1 MWNTDLPFCIS
12 TVQRV
17 ILRSAFYPVKMK
29 LHADRAM
36 GSPEWLSRDGS
47 EISTGRV
54 LQRGVLQSGMQR
66 LDLGGVRQWPSHLA
80 AIAVLLAF
88 SVLQCR
94 SLLGA
99 LSSSVPANRFSGD
112 TGQGVWYMAWLPFAL
127 GHGLDPFISH
137 LQFAPAGFN
146 LLSNTGMLFPALL
159 LSPVT
164 VTAGPV
170 AAFNVGLLAAPVVSG
185 GCLYFVCRR
194 LGMSWAGGLVAGT
207 LFGFSPYLMHE
218 APFGHFNLTWLF
230 FPPLAYYLLRRIL
243 LDEGSAS
250 RQGLALGAL
259 VVVQYFTSTE
269 ILLDCVILAV
279 PMTLIFLAR
288 HVRDGPRAP
297 KRLLIALSCACL
309 VAVPLLAYPLWV
321 TLAGPYHVLLNPAK
335 VSGIPLPDPAWP
347 SAHSRSAA
355 GFFTRAGSGFVG
367 PGAIVIAAAAL
378 FWWRQVREVA
388 HFAAGAVI
396 AFVLALG
403 PNIRTARSVLL
414 RTSPIAW
421 FAHVPLLRAI
431 VPYRF
436 SGLMVMFIALLCAT
450 TITQVS
456 RSLAELGPSR
466 RVAVARWSTSA
477 LLAAAVLVLPLLADR
492 FPSGVEHIETPTAVS
507 AAVTPGGRNA
517 TVAVYPAVG
526 VFNGDPLV
534 WQALCGMSFRLTDGY
549 AFIRERNGTIG
560 FIPPP
565 TITNILFAAAQ
576 LGTLRPGLTRAAR
589 AAVADDLRRSQVSG
603 LVLLV
608 NGKYARRL
616 DQDMR
621 QVLGPPTFQSAS
633 FDSWDNVALK
643 VAARGFPGS

>member
-1 MWNTDLPFCIS
+1 M
-12 TVQRV
+12 
-17 ILRSAFYPVKMK
+17 
-29 LHADRAM
+29 
-36 GSPEWLSRDGS
+36 
-47 EISTGRV
+47 
-54 LQRGVLQSGMQR
+54 
-66 LDLGGVRQWPSHLA
+66 HLA
-80 AIAVLLAF
+80 AIAVLLAL
-88 SVLQCR
+88 SVLECR
-94 SLLGA
+94 SLLGV
-99 LSSSVPANRFSGD
+99 LSSGVPANHFSGD
-112 TGQGVWYMAWLPFAL
+112 AGQGVWNMAWLPFAL

-146 LLSNTGMLFPALL
+146 LLSNTGMLYPALL
-159 LSPVT
+159 LSPIT

-170 AAFNVGLLAAPVVSG
+170 VAFDVGLLAAPVVSG

-194 LGMSWAGGLVAGT
+194 LGMGWAGGLVAGI

-288 HVRDGPRAP
+288 HFRDGPRVP

-335 VSGIPLPDPAWP
+335 VSGITLPDPVWP
-347 SAHSRSAA
+347 SAHARSAA
-355 GFFTRAGSGFVG
+355 GFFARADSGFMG
-367 PGAIVIAAAAL
+367 PGAIVVAAAAL

-388 HFAAGAVI
+388 HFATGALI

-403 PNIRTARSVLL
+403 PTIRTARSVLL
-414 RTSPIAW
+414 GTSPIGW

-456 RSLAELGPSR
+456 RRLAEPGPSW
-466 RVAVARWSTSA
+466 RVAVARWSASA
-477 LLAAAVLVLPLLADR
+477 LLAVAVLV
-492 FPSGVEHIETPTAVS
+492 
-507 AAVTPGGRNA
+507 
-517 TVAVYPAVG
+517 
-526 VFNGDPLV
+526 
-534 WQALCGMSFRLTDGY
+534 
-549 AFIRERNGTIG
+549 
-560 FIPPP
+560 
-565 TITNILFAAAQ
+565 
-576 LGTLRPGLTRAAR
+576 
-589 AAVADDLRRSQVSG
+589 RRSWLTGFRPVSS
-603 LVLLV
+603 
-608 NGKYARRL
+608 
-616 DQDMR
+616 
-621 QVLGPPTFQSAS
+621 T
-633 FDSWDNVALK
+633 
-643 VAARGFPGS
+643 

>member
-1 MWNTDLPFCIS
+1 MAGLTPGDI
-12 TVQRV
+12 RR
-17 ILRSAFYPVKMK
+17 RS
-29 LHADRAM
+29 
-36 GSPEWLSRDGS
+36 
-47 EISTGRV
+47 I
-54 LQRGVLQSGMQR
+54 
-66 LDLGGVRQWPSHLA
+66 HLA
-80 AIAVLLAF
+80 AIAVLLAL

-99 LSSSVPANRFSGD
+99 LSSGVPANRFSGD
-112 TGQGVWYMAWLPFAL
+112 AGQGVWYMAWLPYAL

-170 AAFNVGLLAAPVVSG
+170 AAFDVGLLVAPVVSG

-194 LGMSWAGGLVAGT
+194 LGMGWAGGLVAGT
-207 LFGFSPYLMHE
+207 LFGFSPYLLHE

-269 ILLDCVILAV
+269 ILLDCVIVAV

-288 HVRDGPRAP
+288 HVRDGPGVP

-321 TLAGPYHVLLNPAK
+321 TLAGPYHVLLNPTRA
-335 VSGIPLPDPAWP
+335 SGINLPDPAWP
-347 SAHSRSAA
+347 SAKPRSAA
-355 GFFTRAGSGFVG
+355 GFFAQAGSGFVG
-367 PGAIVIAAAAL
+367 PGALMIAAAAL

-388 HFAAGAVI
+388 HFATGALLT
-396 AFVLALG
+396 FFLALG
-403 PNIRTARSVLL
+403 WNIRTARSVLL

-421 FAHVPLLRAI
+421 FAHVPLVRVIA
-431 VPYRF
+431 PYRF
-436 SGLMVMFIALLCAT
+436 SGLMVMFIALLCGT

-456 RSLAELGPSR
+456 RRLAESGPSR
-466 RVAVARWSTSA
+466 RVAVARRSAPA

-492 FPSGVEHIETPTAVS
+492 FPSRVEHVVLPAAVS
-507 AAVTPGGRNA
+507 AAVAPGDHSA
-517 TVAVYPAVG
+517 TLDVYPAVS
-526 VFNGDPLV
+526 VFNGDPLI
-534 WQALCGMSFRLTDGY
+534 WQALSGMSFRLTDGY
-549 AFIRERNGTIG
+549 AFIREPDGMIG
-560 FIPPP
+560 FSPPP

-576 LGTLRPGLTRAAR
+576 LGTLRPGLIGAAR
-589 AAVADDLRRSQVSG
+589 AVVADDLRRSRVSG
-603 LVLLV
+603 LVLVV
-608 NGKYARRL
+608 NGIYARRL

-633 FDSWDNVALK
+633 LDSWDDVALK
-643 VAARGFPGS
+643 VAARSFPG

>member
-1 MWNTDLPFCIS
+1 M
-12 TVQRV
+12 
-17 ILRSAFYPVKMK
+17 AFLEAGPK
-29 LHADRAM
+29 
-36 GSPEWLSRDGS
+36 S
-47 EISTGRV
+47 GRIV
-54 LQRGVLQSGMQR
+54 YDKGGVLQSGMQR
-66 LDLGGVRQWPSHLA
+66 LDLGVVRRWSIHLA
-80 AIAVLLAF
+80 AIAVLAAF

-99 LSSSVPANRFSGD
+99 LSSSVPATRFSGD
-112 TGQGVWYMAWLPFAL
+112 AGQGVWYMAWLPFAL

-137 LQFAPAGFN
+137 FQFAPAGFN

-170 AAFNVGLLAAPVVSG
+170 VAFDAGLVAAPVVSG

-207 LFGFSPYLMHE
+207 LFGFSPYLMYE

-230 FPPLAYYLLRRIL
+230 FPPLAYYLMRRIL

-288 HVRDGPRAP
+288 HFRDGPRAP

-335 VSGIPLPDPAWP
+335 ASGITLSNPAWP
-347 SAHSRSAA
+347 SANSPSAGRTA
-355 GFFTRAGSGFVG
+355 RIGSGFAG
-367 PGAIVIAAAAL
+367 PGAIVVAAAAL
-378 FWWRQVREVA
+378 FWWRQVREVVHCA
-388 HFAAGAVI
+388 VGALI

-403 PNIRTARSVLL
+403 LNIRTAGSVLL
-414 RTSPIAW
+414 PTSPIAW

-431 VPYRF
+431 TPYRF
-436 SGLMVMFIALLCAT
+436 SGPMVMFIAFLCAT
-450 TITQVS
+450 TITQVL
-456 RSLAELGPSR
+456 RRLAQMGPSR
-466 RVAVARWSTSA
+466 RVAVARWSASA

-492 FPSGVEHIETPTAVS
+492 FPSGVEHVEFPAAVS
-507 AAVTPGGRNA
+507 AAVTPGDRNA
-517 TVAVYPAVG
+517 TLDVYPGAG
-526 VFNGDPLV
+526 VLNGDPLI
-534 WQALCGMSFRLTDGY
+534 WQALGNMSFRLTDGY
-549 AFIRERNGTIG
+549 AFIQEPKGAIG
-560 FIPPP
+560 FSPPSA
-565 TITNILFAAAQ
+565 ITNILLAAAQ

-589 AAVADDLRRSQVSG
+589 AAVAGDLRRSRVSG

-608 NGKYARRL
+608 NSVYARRL

-643 VAARGFPGS
+643 VAARVSPGS

>member
-1 MWNTDLPFCIS
+1 M
-12 TVQRV
+12 
-17 ILRSAFYPVKMK
+17 AF
-29 LHADRAM
+29 LEADPKS
-36 GSPEWLSRDGS
+36 GQIVYDKG
-47 EISTGRV
+47 
-54 LQRGVLQSGMQR
+54 GVLQSGMQR
-66 LDLGGVRQWPSHLA
+66 LDLGGVRRWSIHLA

-88 SVLQCR
+88 SLLQCR

-99 LSSSVPANRFSGD
+99 LSSSFPANRFSGD
-112 TGQGVWYMAWLPFAL
+112 AGQGVWYMAWLPFAL

-170 AAFNVGLLAAPVVSG
+170 AAFDVGLLAAPVVTG

-194 LGMSWAGGLVAGT
+194 LGMSWAGALVAAT
-207 LFGFSPYLMHE
+207 LLGFSPYLMHE
-218 APFGHFNLTWLF
+218 DPFGHFNLTWLF

-279 PMTLIFLAR
+279 PMMLIFLAR
-288 HVRDGPRAP
+288 HFPDGSGVP

-321 TLAGPYHVLLNPAK
+321 TLAGPYHVLLTPAK
-335 VSGIPLPDPAWP
+335 ATGITLSNPVWP
-347 SAHSRSAA
+347 SANSPSA
-355 GFFTRAGSGFVG
+355 GRTGSIGSGFVG
-367 PGAIVIAAAAL
+367 AGAIVVAAAAL
-378 FWWRQVREVA
+378 FWWRQAREVA
-388 HFAAGAVI
+388 HFAVGALI

-414 RTSPIAW
+414 RTSPVAW
-421 FAHVPLLRAI
+421 FAHVPLVRAI

-436 SGLMVMFIALLCAT
+436 SGLMVMFLALLCAT

-456 RSLAELGPSR
+456 RRLAESGPSR
-466 RVAVARWSTSA
+466 RVAVARWSAPA
-477 LLAAAVLVLPLLADR
+477 LLAAAVLVLPVRADR
-492 FPSGVEHIETPTAVS
+492 FPSGVEYVELPAAVS
-507 AAVTPGGRNA
+507 AAATPGDRNA
-517 TVAVYPAVG
+517 TVDVYPAVG
-526 VFNGDPLV
+526 VFNGDPLI
-534 WQALCGMSFRLTDGY
+534 WQALSSMSFRLTDGY
-549 AFIRERNGTIG
+549 AFIREPNGTIG
-560 FIPPP
+560 FTPPP

-576 LGTLRPGLTRAAR
+576 LGTLRSGLTRAAR
-589 AAVADDLRRSQVSG
+589 AAVADDLRRSQVTG
-603 LVLLV
+603 LVLI
-608 NGKYARRL
+608 NGVYAHRL

-643 VAARGFPGS
+643 VAARGSAGS

>member
-1 MWNTDLPFCIS
+1 MAETLDTTGVPPS
-12 TVQRV
+12 GTQR
-17 ILRSAFYPVKMK
+17 P
-29 LHADRAM
+29 D
-36 GSPEWLSRDGS
+36 P
-47 EISTGRV
+47 
-54 LQRGVLQSGMQR
+54 
-66 LDLGGVRQWPSHLA
+66 GGVRLLSTYLA

-99 LSSSVPANRFSGD
+99 LSSSVPASGFSGD
-112 TGQGVWYMAWLPFAL
+112 AGQGVWDMAWLPFAL

-137 LQFAPAGFN
+137 LQFAPAGVN

-170 AAFNVGLLAAPVVSG
+170 AAFDVGLLAAPVVSG

-194 LGMSWAGGLVAGT
+194 LGTSWAGGLVAGT
-207 LFGFSPYLMHE
+207 LFGFSPYLMYE

-243 LDEGSAS
+243 LDEGPAS
-250 RQGLALGAL
+250 RPGLVLGAL

-288 HVRDGPRAP
+288 HFRDGPRVP

-309 VAVPLLAYPLWV
+309 VALPLLAYPLWV
-321 TLAGPYHVLLNPAK
+321 TVAGPYHVLLNPAK
-335 VSGIPLPDPAWP
+335 ASGITLPNPAWLSASAP
-347 SAHSRSAA
+347 SPA
-355 GFFTRAGSGFVG
+355 GFFAQAGSGFAG
-367 PGAIVIAAAAL
+367 PGAIVAAAAAL
-378 FWWRQVREVA
+378 SWSRQVREVA
-388 HFAAGAVI
+388 HFAAGALI

-403 PNIRTARSVLL
+403 PSIRTARSVLL
-414 RTSPIAW
+414 GTSPIAW
-421 FAHVPLLRAI
+421 FAHVPLFRAI
-431 VPYRF
+431 APYRF
-436 SGLMVMFIALLCAT
+436 SSLMVMFIALLCAT

-456 RSLAELGPSR
+456 RRLAELGPSR
-466 RVAVARWSTSA
+466 RVAVARCTAPA

-492 FPSGVEHIETPTAVS
+492 FPSGVEHVELPAAVS
-507 AAVTPGGRNA
+507 AAVTPGDRNA
-517 TVAVYPAVG
+517 TLDVYPAAG
-526 VFNGDPLV
+526 VSNGDPLI
-534 WQALCGMSFRLTDGY
+534 WQALSSMSFRLTDGY
-549 AFIRERNGTIG
+549 AFIREPDGTIG
-560 FIPPP
+560 FSPPP

-576 LGTLRPGLTRAAR
+576 LGTLRPGLTQAAQ
-589 AAVADDLRRSQVSG
+589 AAVAGDLRRSQVSG

-608 NGKYARRL
+608 NGTYARRL

-643 VAARGFPGS
+643 AAARGFPGR

>member
-1 MWNTDLPFCIS
+1 MSQPPPWGPNGLRGPGQYQGKP
-12 TVQRV
+12 VYQGQPAYQGQPVYQGQPYPGQRPYQGQPY
-17 ILRSAFYPVKMK
+17 R
-29 LHADRAM
+29 
-36 GSPEWLSRDGS
+36 G
-47 EISTGRV
+47 
-54 LQRGVLQSGMQR
+54 QR
-66 LDLGGVRQWPSHLA
+66 DLGEIRRWSFHLA
-80 AIAVLLAF
+80 AIAVLLVL

-99 LSSSVPANRFSGD
+99 PSSSVPANRFSGD
-112 TGQGVWYMAWLPFAL
+112 DGQGVWYMAWLPFAL

-159 LSPVT
+159 LSPIT

-170 AAFNVGLLAAPVVSG
+170 MAFDVGLVAAPVVSG

-194 LGMSWAGGLVAGT
+194 LGLGWAGGVVAGT
-207 LFGFSPYLMHE
+207 LFGFSPYLMSE

-250 RQGLALGAL
+250 RLGLALGAL

-269 ILLDCVILAV
+269 MLLDCVILAV

-288 HVRDGPRAP
+288 HFRDGLRVP

-321 TLAGPYHVLLNPAK
+321 TLAGPYHVLPNPAK
-335 VSGIPLPDPAWP
+335 ASGIALSDPAWP
-347 SAHSRSAA
+347 SASARSAA
-355 GFFTRAGSGFVG
+355 GFFARAGSGFVG
-367 PGAIVIAAAAL
+367 PGAIVVAAAAL

-388 HFAAGAVI
+388 HFAVGALLG
-396 AFVLALG
+396 FVLALG
-403 PNIRTARSVLL
+403 LNLRTARSVLL

-421 FAHVPLLRAI
+421 FAHVPLFRAI
-431 VPYRF
+431 APYRF
-436 SGLMVMFIALLCAT
+436 SSLMVMFIALLCAT
-450 TITQVS
+450 TITQLS
-456 RSLAELGPSR
+456 RRWAELGPSR
-466 RVAVARWSTSA
+466 RVAVARWSTAA
-477 LLAAAVLVLPLLADR
+477 LLAAAVLILPLLADR
-492 FPSGVEHIETPTAVS
+492 FPSGVEHVELPAAVS
-507 AAVTPGGRNA
+507 AAVTPGDRSA
-517 TVAVYPAVG
+517 ILDVYPGVG
-526 VFNGDPLV
+526 VFDGDPLI
-534 WQALCGMSFRLTDGY
+534 WQALSSMRFRLADGY
-549 AFIRERNGTIG
+549 AFIWEPNGTIG
-560 FIPPP
+560 FSPPP

-589 AAVADDLRRSQVSG
+589 AVVAGDLRRSEVSG

-608 NGKYARRL
+608 NGIYARRL

-643 VAARGFPGS
+643 VAARGFPES

>member
-1 MWNTDLPFCIS
+1 
-12 TVQRV
+12 
-17 ILRSAFYPVKMK
+17 
-29 LHADRAM
+29 M
-36 GSPEWLSRDGS
+36 GSSEWPNLEVDPKSGQIVYDKG
-47 EISTGRV
+47 
-54 LQRGVLQSGMQR
+54 GVLQSGMQR
-66 LDLGGVRQWPSHLA
+66 LDLGDVRRWSIHLA
-80 AIAVLLAF
+80 AIAVLAAF

-99 LSSSVPANRFSGD
+99 LSSSVPASRFSGD
-112 TGQGVWYMAWLPFAL
+112 AGQGVWYMAWLPFAL
-127 GHGLDPFISH
+127 GHGLNPFISH

-170 AAFNVGLLAAPVVSG
+170 VAFDVGLLAAPVVSG

-207 LFGFSPYLMHE
+207 LFGFSPYLMYE

-230 FPPLAYYLLRRIL
+230 FPPLAYYLVQRIL

-250 RQGLALGAL
+250 RQGLALGVL

-288 HVRDGPRAP
+288 HFRDGPRAP

-335 VSGIPLPDPAWP
+335 ASGITLSNPAWP
-347 SAHSRSAA
+347 SANSPSAGRTA
-355 GFFTRAGSGFVG
+355 RIGSGFAG
-367 PGAIVIAAAAL
+367 PGAIVVAAAAL
-378 FWWRQVREVA
+378 FWWRQAREVA
-388 HFAAGAVI
+388 HCAVGALI

-403 PNIRTARSVLL
+403 LNIRTARSVLL

-431 VPYRF
+431 TPYRF

-456 RSLAELGPSR
+456 RRLAQLGPSR
-466 RVAVARWSTSA
+466 RVTVARWSASA

-492 FPSGVEHIETPTAVS
+492 FPSGVEHVELPAAVS
-507 AAVTPGGRNA
+507 AAVTPGDRNA
-517 TVAVYPAVG
+517 TLDVYPGAG
-526 VFNGDPLV
+526 VLNGDPLI
-534 WQALCGMSFRLTDGY
+534 WQALGSMSFRLTDGY
-549 AFIRERNGTIG
+549 AFIPEPNGAIG
-560 FIPPP
+560 FTPPSA
-565 TITNILFAAAQ
+565 ITNILLAAAQ

-608 NGKYARRL
+608 NGVYARRL

-643 VAARGFPGS
+643 VAAQGSLGS

>member
-1 MWNTDLPFCIS
+1 M
-12 TVQRV
+12 
-17 ILRSAFYPVKMK
+17 AF
-29 LHADRAM
+29 LEADPKS
-36 GSPEWLSRDGS
+36 GQIVYGK
-47 EISTGRV
+47 G
-54 LQRGVLQSGMQR
+54 GVLRSGMQR
-66 LDLGGVRQWPSHLA
+66 LDLGGVRRWSIHLA
-80 AIAVLLAF
+80 AIAVLAAF

-99 LSSSVPANRFSGD
+99 LSSSVPATRFSGD
-112 TGQGVWYMAWLPFAL
+112 AGQGVWYMAWLPFAL

-170 AAFNVGLLAAPVVSG
+170 AAFDAGLVAAPVVSG

-194 LGMSWAGGLVAGT
+194 LGTSWAGGLVAGT
-207 LFGFSPYLMHE
+207 LFGFSPYLMFE

-230 FPPLAYYLLRRIL
+230 FPPLAYYLMRRIL

-250 RQGLALGAL
+250 RQGLALGVL

-288 HVRDGPRAP
+288 HFRDGPRAP

-335 VSGIPLPDPAWP
+335 ASGITLSNPAWP
-347 SAHSRSAA
+347 SASSPSAGRTA
-355 GFFTRAGSGFVG
+355 RIGSGFAG
-367 PGAIVIAAAAL
+367 PGAIVVAAAAL
-378 FWWRQVREVA
+378 FWWRQAREVA
-388 HFAAGAVI
+388 HCAAGALF

-403 PNIRTARSVLL
+403 LNIRTARSVLL

-431 VPYRF
+431 TPYRF
-436 SGLMVMFIALLCAT
+436 SGLMVMFIAVLCAI

-456 RSLAELGPSR
+456 RRLAQLGPSR
-466 RVAVARWSTSA
+466 RVAVARWSAPA

-492 FPSGVEHIETPTAVS
+492 FPSGTEHVELPAAVS
-507 AAVTPGGRNA
+507 AAVTPGDRNA
-517 TVAVYPAVG
+517 TLDVYPGAG
-526 VFNGDPLV
+526 VLNGDPLI
-534 WQALCGMSFRLTDGY
+534 WQALGSMSFRLRDGY
-549 AFIRERNGTIG
+549 AFVGEPNGTIG
-560 FIPPP
+560 FTPPSA
-565 TITNILFAAAQ
+565 ITNILFAAAQ
-576 LGTLRPGLTRAAR
+576 LGTLRPGLTRPAR
-589 AAVADDLRRSQVSG
+589 AAVADDLRRSQVTG

-608 NGKYARRL
+608 NGVYARRL
-616 DQDMR
+616 DQDIR

-633 FDSWDNVALK
+633 FDSWNNVALE
-643 VAARGFPGS
+643 VAARGSPGS

>member
-1 MWNTDLPFCIS
+1 MAFLETDPKSGQI
-12 TVQRV
+12 V
-17 ILRSAFYPVKMK
+17 YYK
-29 LHADRAM
+29 
-36 GSPEWLSRDGS
+36 E
-47 EISTGRV
+47 E
-54 LQRGVLQSGMQR
+54 VLQSGMQR
-66 LDLGGVRQWPSHLA
+66 LDLGDVRRWPSHLA
-80 AIAVLLAF
+80 AIAVLLAL

-99 LSSSVPANRFSGD
+99 LSSSVPATRFSGD
-112 TGQGVWYMAWLPFAL
+112 AGQGVWYMAWLPFAL

-170 AAFNVGLLAAPVVSG
+170 AAFNAGLVAAPVVSG

-194 LGMSWAGGLVAGT
+194 LGTSWAGGLVAGT

-218 APFGHFNLTWLF
+218 DPFGHFNLTWLF
-230 FPPLAYYLLRRIL
+230 FPPLAYYLMRRIL

-250 RQGLALGAL
+250 RQGLVLGAL

-288 HVRDGPRAP
+288 HFRDGPRVP
-297 KRLLIALSCACL
+297 KRLLIALSCAGL

-335 VSGIPLPDPAWP
+335 VSGITLPDPAWP

-355 GFFTRAGSGFVG
+355 GFFAGAGSGFVG
-367 PGAIVIAAAAL
+367 PGAIVVAAAAL

-388 HFAAGAVI
+388 HFAAGALI

-403 PNIRTARSVLL
+403 PDIRTARSVLL
-414 RTSPIAW
+414 GTSPIAW

-436 SGLMVMFIALLCAT
+436 SGLMVMFIALLCGT

-456 RSLAELGPSR
+456 RRLAELGPSR
-466 RVAVARWSTSA
+466 RVAVARWSASA
-477 LLAAAVLVLPLLADR
+477 LFAAAVLVLPLLADR
-492 FPSGVEHIETPTAVS
+492 FPSGAEHVELPAAVS
-507 AAVTPGGRNA
+507 AAVTPGGRSA
-517 TVAVYPAVG
+517 TLDVYPGVG
-526 VFNGDPLV
+526 VFNGDPLI
-534 WQALCGMSFRLTDGY
+534 WQALSSMSFRLAGGY
-549 AFIRERNGTIG
+549 AFIREPNGTIG
-560 FIPPP
+560 FSPPP

-589 AAVADDLRRSQVSG
+589 AAVAGDLRRSQVSG

-608 NGKYARRL
+608 NGVYARRL

-643 VAARGFPGS
+643 VAARGSPGS

>member
-1 MWNTDLPFCIS
+1 MAHQAPRGRHTQQTSRQPTNNNPPSPDPPGQYVSPPQSQYASPFS
-12 TVQRV
+12 G
-17 ILRSAFYPVKMK
+17 Y
-29 LHADRAM
+29 
-36 GSPEWLSRDGS
+36 
-47 EISTGRV
+47 
-54 LQRGVLQSGMQR
+54 RGPVLQSGMQR
-66 LDLGGVRQWPSHLA
+66 LDVGDVRRWPSHLA

-88 SVLQCR
+88 SVFQCR

-99 LSSSVPANRFSGD
+99 LGSGVPANRFYGD
-112 TGQGVWYMAWLPFAL
+112 AGQGVWYMAWLPFAL

-137 LQFAPAGFN
+137 LQFAPAGVN

-170 AAFNVGLLAAPVVSG
+170 VAFDIGLLAAPVVSG

-230 FPPLAYYLLRRIL
+230 FPPLAYYLLRRVL

-279 PMTLIFLAR
+279 PMTLIFLAC

-335 VSGIPLPDPAWP
+335 VISIPLPDPVWP
-347 SAHSRSAA
+347 SARSRSAA
-355 GFFTRAGSGFVG
+355 GFFAGAGSGFVG
-367 PGAIVIAAAAL
+367 PGAIVVAAAAP

-388 HFAAGAVI
+388 HFAVGAVI

-403 PNIRTARSVLL
+403 WNIRTGRSVLL
-414 RTSPIAW
+414 RTSPSAW

-436 SGLMVMFIALLCAT
+436 SSLMVMFIALLCAT

-456 RSLAELGPSR
+456 RHLAESGPSR
-466 RVAVARWSTSA
+466 RVAVARWSAPA

-492 FPSGVEHIETPTAVS
+492 FPPGVEHMQLPAAVS
-507 AAVTPGGRNA
+507 AAVTPGDRNA
-517 TVAVYPAVG
+517 TLDVYPAAG
-526 VFNGDPLV
+526 VFHGDPLI
-534 WQALCGMSFRLTDGY
+534 WQALSNMSFRLTDGY
-549 AFIRERNGTIG
+549 AYIREPNGTVG
-560 FIPPP
+560 FSPPP

-576 LGTLRPGLTRAAR
+576 LGTLRPGLTRGAR
-589 AAVADDLRRSQVSG
+589 AAVADDLRRSGVSG
-603 LVLLV
+603 LVLSV
-608 NGKYARRL
+608 NGIYARRL

-621 QVLGPPTFQSAS
+621 LVLGPPTFQSAS

>member
-1 MWNTDLPFCIS
+1 MSQPPSRGLYGQQNPGQP
-12 TVQRV
+12 VYQGQP
-17 ILRSAFYPVKMK
+17 YPGQPPYQGQPYQGQP
-29 LHADRAM
+29 DPGDIR
-36 GSPEWLSRDGS
+36 R
-47 EISTGRV
+47 
-54 LQRGVLQSGMQR
+54 
-66 LDLGGVRQWPSHLA
+66 WPVDLA
-80 AIAVLLAF
+80 AIAVLLAL

-99 LSSSVPANRFSGD
+99 LSSGVPANRFSGD
-112 TGQGVWYMAWLPFAL
+112 AGQGVWYMAWLPYAL

-137 LQFAPAGFN
+137 LQFAPSGFS

-170 AAFNVGLLAAPVVSG
+170 VAFDVGVLAAPVVSG

-194 LGMSWAGGLVAGT
+194 LGMGRAGGLVAAI

-288 HVRDGPRAP
+288 HVRDGPRVL

-321 TLAGPYHVLLNPAK
+321 TLAGPYHVLPNPAK
-335 VSGIPLPDPAWP
+335 TISITLPDPAWP
-347 SAHSRSAA
+347 SARARSGA
-355 GFFTRAGSGFVG
+355 GFFARADSGFVG
-367 PGAIVIAAAAL
+367 PGALVVAAAAL

-388 HFAAGAVI
+388 HFATGALI

-403 PNIRTARSVLL
+403 NNIRTGRSVLL
-414 RTSPIAW
+414 QTSPIAW

-436 SGLMVMFIALLCAT
+436 SSLMVMFIALLCAT

-456 RSLAELGPSR
+456 GRLAEWGPSR

-477 LLAAAVLVLPLLADR
+477 LLAAAVLVLPLLADT
-492 FPSGVEHIETPTAVS
+492 FPSGVEHVELPAAVS
-507 AAVTPGGRNA
+507 AAVTPGDRNA
-517 TVAVYPAVG
+517 ILGVYPAAG
-526 VFNGDPLV
+526 VFTGDALI
-534 WQALCGMSFRLTDGY
+534 WQALSSMSFRLTDGY
-549 AFIRERNGTIG
+549 AFIREPDGTIG
-560 FIPPP
+560 FSPPP
-565 TITNILFAAAQ
+565 TIMNILFAAAQ

-589 AAVADDLRRSQVSG
+589 ASVADDLRRSQVSG

-608 NGKYARRL
+608 HGILRSPARSRHEAGARPADVPVRL
-616 DQDMR
+616 VRLVGQ
-621 QVLGPPTFQSAS
+621 
-633 FDSWDNVALK
+633 
-643 VAARGFPGS
+643 RGAQGCGTRFPW

>member
-1 MWNTDLPFCIS
+1 MAETLD
-12 TVQRV
+12 T
-17 ILRSAFYPVKMK
+17 
-29 LHADRAM
+29 
-36 GSPEWLSRDGS
+36 
-47 EISTGRV
+47 T
-54 LQRGVLQSGMQR
+54 GVLQSGTQR
-66 LDLGGVRQWPSHLA
+66 LDVGDVRRWSSHLA
-80 AIAVLLAF
+80 AIAVLLAL

-99 LSSSVPANRFSGD
+99 LSSGVPANRFSGD
-112 TGQGVWYMAWLPFAL
+112 AGQGVWYMAWLPFAL

-137 LQFAPAGFN
+137 LQFAPAGVN

-159 LSPVT
+159 LSPIT

-170 AAFNVGLLAAPVVSG
+170 VTFDVGLLAAPVVSG

-321 TLAGPYHVLLNPAK
+321 TLAGPYHVLPNPAK
-335 VSGIPLPDPAWP
+335 ATGIPLPDPAWP
-347 SAHSRSAA
+347 SARSRSAA
-355 GFFTRAGSGFVG
+355 GFFARADSGFVG
-367 PGAIVIAAAAL
+367 PGAIVVAAAAL

-388 HFAAGAVI
+388 HFAVGAVI

-403 PNIRTARSVLL
+403 WNIRTARSVLL

-436 SGLMVMFIALLCAT
+436 SSLMVMFIALLCAT

-456 RSLAELGPSR
+456 RRLAELGPSR
-466 RVAVARWSTSA
+466 RVAVARWSAPA

-492 FPSGVEHIETPTAVS
+492 FPSGVEHIQLPAAVS
-507 AAVTPGGRNA
+507 AAVTPGDRNA
-517 TVAVYPAVG
+517 TLDVYPAAG
-526 VFNGDPLV
+526 VFNGDPLI
-534 WQALCGMSFRLTDGY
+534 WQALSSMSFRLTDGY
-549 AFIRERNGTIG
+549 AFIREPNGTIG
-560 FIPPP
+560 FTPPP

-589 AAVADDLRRSQVSG
+589 AAVAGDLRRSEVSG
-603 LVLLV
+603 LVLSV
-608 NGKYARRL
+608 NGVYARRL
-616 DQDMR
+616 DQDIR

-643 VAARGFPGS
+643 VAARGVPGS

>member
-1 MWNTDLPFCIS
+1 MAETLD
-12 TVQRV
+12 T
-17 ILRSAFYPVKMK
+17 
-29 LHADRAM
+29 
-36 GSPEWLSRDGS
+36 
-47 EISTGRV
+47 TGV
-54 LQRGVLQSGMQR
+54 PQSGMQR
-66 LDLGGVRQWPSHLA
+66 LDLGDVRRWPTHLA

-99 LSSSVPANRFSGD
+99 LSSSVPASRFSGD
-112 TGQGVWYMAWLPFAL
+112 AGQGVWDMAWLPFAL
-127 GHGLDPFISH
+127 GHGLAPFISH
-137 LQFAPAGFN
+137 LQFAPAGVN

-159 LSPVT
+159 LSSVT

-170 AAFNVGLLAAPVVSG
+170 VAFDVGLLAAPVVSG

-194 LGMSWAGGLVAGT
+194 LGTSWAGGLVAGT
-207 LFGFSPYLMHE
+207 LFGFSPYLMYE

-243 LDEGSAS
+243 LDEGTAS
-250 RQGLALGAL
+250 RQGLVLGAL

-288 HVRDGPRAP
+288 HFRDGPRVP

-321 TLAGPYHVLLNPAK
+321 TLAGPYHVLPNPAK
-335 VSGIPLPDPAWP
+335 ASGITLSNPAWP
-347 SAHSRSAA
+347 SASAPSAA
-355 GFFTRAGSGFVG
+355 GFFAQAGSGFAG
-367 PGAIVIAAAAL
+367 PGAIVVAAAAL
-378 FWWRQVREVA
+378 SWSRQARQVA
-388 HFAAGAVI
+388 HFAVGALI

-403 PNIRTARSVLL
+403 PSIRTARSVLL
-414 RTSPIAW
+414 GTSPIAW
-421 FAHVPLLRAI
+421 FAHVPLFRVIA
-431 VPYRF
+431 PYRF
-436 SGLMVMFIALLCAT
+436 SSLMVMFIALLCAT

-456 RSLAELGPSR
+456 RRLAELGPSR
-466 RVAVARWSTSA
+466 RITVTRWTAPA

-492 FPSGVEHIETPTAVS
+492 FPSGVEHVELPAAVS
-507 AAVTPGGRNA
+507 AAVTPGDRNA
-517 TVAVYPAVG
+517 TLGVYPAAG
-526 VFNGDPLV
+526 VSNGDPLI
-534 WQALCGMSFRLTDGY
+534 WQALSSMSFRLTDGY
-549 AFIRERNGTIG
+549 AFIREPDGTIG
-560 FIPPP
+560 FSPPP

-589 AAVADDLRRSQVSG
+589 AAVAGDLRRSQVSG

-608 NGKYARRL
+608 NGIYARRL

-621 QVLGPPTFQSAS
+621 QVLGLPTFQSAS

-643 VAARGFPGS
+643 VAARGFPGR

>member
-1 MWNTDLPFCIS
+1 
-12 TVQRV
+12 
-17 ILRSAFYPVKMK
+17 
-29 LHADRAM
+29 
-36 GSPEWLSRDGS
+36 
-47 EISTGRV
+47 
-54 LQRGVLQSGMQR
+54 MQR
-66 LDLGGVRQWPSHLA
+66 LDLGDVRQWPSHLA

-99 LSSSVPANRFSGD
+99 LSSGFPANRFSGD
-112 TGQGVWYMAWLPFAL
+112 AGQGVWYLAWLPFAL

-146 LLSNTGMLFPALL
+146 LLANTGMLFPALL

-170 AAFNVGLLAAPVVSG
+170 AAFDAGLVAAPVVSG

-194 LGMSWAGGLVAGT
+194 LGMSWAGALVAGT

-218 APFGHFNLTWLF
+218 DPFGHFNLTWLF
-230 FPPLAYYLLRRIL
+230 FPPLAYYLVRRIL

-288 HVRDGPRAP
+288 HFRDGPGVP

-321 TLAGPYHVLLNPAK
+321 TLAGPYHVLPTPAK
-335 VSGIPLPDPAWP
+335 AAGITLSNPAWP
-347 SAHSRSAA
+347 SANSPSA
-355 GFFTRAGSGFVG
+355 GRTGSIGSGLVG
-367 PGAIVIAAAAL
+367 AGAIVVAAAAL
-378 FWWRQVREVA
+378 FWWRQAREVA
-388 HFAAGAVI
+388 HFAAGALI

-414 RTSPIAW
+414 RTSPVAW
-421 FAHVPLLRAI
+421 FAHVPLVRAI
-431 VPYRF
+431 MPYRF
-436 SGLMVMFIALLCAT
+436 SGLMVMFLALLCAT

-456 RSLAELGPSR
+456 RRLAQMGPSR
-466 RVAVARWSTSA
+466 RAAVARWSAPA
-477 LLAAAVLVLPLLADR
+477 LLAAAVLVLPLRADR
-492 FPSGVEHIETPTAVS
+492 FPSGVEHVAFPAAVS
-507 AAVTPGGRNA
+507 AAVTPGDRNP
-517 TVAVYPAVG
+517 TLDVYPAVG
-526 VFNGDPLV
+526 VFNGDPLM
-534 WQALCGMSFRLTDGY
+534 WQALGSMSFRLADGY
-549 AFIRERNGTIG
+549 AFIREPDGTVG
-560 FIPPP
+560 FSPPP

-603 LVLLV
+603 LVLSV
-608 NGKYARRL
+608 NGIYARRL
-616 DQDMR
+616 EQDMR
-621 QVLGPPTFQSAS
+621 LVLGPPTFQSAA

-643 VAARGFPGS
+643 VAARGSPGR

>member
-1 MWNTDLPFCIS
+1 MCYKGG
-12 TVQRV
+12 
-17 ILRSAFYPVKMK
+17 A
-29 LHADRAM
+29 
-36 GSPEWLSRDGS
+36 
-47 EISTGRV
+47 
-54 LQRGVLQSGMQR
+54 LQSGMQR
-66 LDLGGVRQWPSHLA
+66 LDLGGVRRRSIYLA

-99 LSSSVPANRFSGD
+99 LSSSVPASRFSGD
-112 TGQGVWYMAWLPFAL
+112 AGEGVWYMAWLPFAL
-127 GHGLDPFISH
+127 GHGVDPFISH

-170 AAFNVGLLAAPVVSG
+170 AAFDVGLLAAPVVSG

-194 LGMSWAGGLVAGT
+194 LGASWVGGLVAGT
-207 LFGFSPYLMHE
+207 LFGFSPFLMFE

-279 PMTLIFLAR
+279 LMTLIFLGR
-288 HVRDGPRAP
+288 HFRDGPRVP

-321 TLAGPYHVLLNPAK
+321 TLAGPYHVLPNPTKA
-335 VSGIPLPDPAWP
+335 SGITLSNPAWP
-347 SAHSRSAA
+347 SVNSPSAGRTA
-355 GFFTRAGSGFVG
+355 RIGSGFVG
-367 PGAIVIAAAAL
+367 AGAIMVAASAL
-378 FWWRQVREVA
+378 FWWRKVREVV
-388 HFAAGAVI
+388 HFAVGALI

-403 PNIRTARSVLL
+403 LNIRTADSVLL

-421 FAHVPLLRAI
+421 FAHVPLFRAI
-431 VPYRF
+431 TPYRF

-456 RSLAELGPSR
+456 RRLAELGPSR
-466 RVAVARWSTSA
+466 RVAVARWSISA
-477 LLAAAVLVLPLLADR
+477 LLAAAVLVLPLLTDK
-492 FPSGVEHIETPTAVS
+492 FPSGVEHVQLPAAVS
-507 AAVTPGGRNA
+507 AAVTPSDRNA
-517 TVAVYPAVG
+517 TVAVYPGVG
-526 VFNGDPLV
+526 VANGDPLI
-534 WQALCGMSFRLTDGY
+534 WQALCSMSFRLTDGY
-549 AFIRERNGTIG
+549 AFIREPNGTIG
-560 FIPPP
+560 FTPPP
-565 TITNILFAAAQ
+565 TITNILFAATQ

-608 NGKYARRL
+608 NGVYDRRL

-643 VAARGFPGS
+643 VAVRGFRVAEEHRGHTLGALRNSQTAYQPLVLFPISKVSPAP

>member
-1 MWNTDLPFCIS
+1 MSQPPTWGPYSQQDPGQYQGQS
-12 TVQRV
+12 VYQGQPYPGQAPHQGQQYQERPHERQR
-17 ILRSAFYPVKMK
+17 
-29 LHADRAM
+29 
-36 GSPEWLSRDGS
+36 
-47 EISTGRV
+47 
-54 LQRGVLQSGMQR
+54 
-66 LDLGGVRQWPSHLA
+66 DLGGVRRWLGHLA
-80 AIAVLLAF
+80 AIAVLLVL
-88 SVLQCR
+88 SLLQCR
-94 SLLGA
+94 ALLGA
-99 LSSSVPANRFSGD
+99 LSSGVPASRFSGD
-112 TGQGVWYMAWLPFAL
+112 AGEGVWYMAWLPFAL

-170 AAFNVGLLAAPVVSG
+170 VAFDVGLLAAPVVSG

-218 APFGHFNLTWLF
+218 APFGHFHLTWLF

-288 HVRDGPRAP
+288 HLRDGPRVP
-297 KRLLIALSCACL
+297 KRLLTALSCACL

-335 VSGIPLPDPAWP
+335 TSGVTLPDPVWP
-347 SAHSRSAA
+347 SAKPRSAA
-355 GFFTRAGSGFVG
+355 GFFAQAGSGFVG
-367 PGAIVIAAAAL
+367 PGAIVVAAAAL

-388 HFAAGAVI
+388 HFATGALI

-403 PNIRTARSVLL
+403 PDIRTGRSVLL

-421 FAHVPLLRAI
+421 FAHVPLFRAI
-431 VPYRF
+431 LPYRF

-456 RSLAELGPSR
+456 RRLAELGPSWH
-466 RVAVARWSTSA
+466 VTVARWSAPA
-477 LLAAAVLVLPLLADR
+477 LLAVAVLVPPLLADR
-492 FPSGVEHIETPTAVS
+492 FPSGVGHVELPAAVS
-507 AAVTPGGRNA
+507 AAVTPGDRDA
-517 TVAVYPAVG
+517 TLAVYPGAG
-526 VFNGDPLV
+526 VFTGDPLI
-534 WQALCGMSFRLTDGY
+534 WQALSSMSFRMTDGY
-549 AFIRERNGTIG
+549 AFIREPGGTIG
-560 FIPPP
+560 FTPPP
-565 TITNILFAAAQ
+565 TITNILFAATQ

-589 AAVADDLRRSQVSG
+589 AAVAADLRRSHVSG
-603 LVLLV
+603 LVLLI
-608 NGKYARRL
+608 NGIYARRL
-616 DQDMR
+616 DQDIR

-633 FDSWDNVALK
+633 FDSWDNVAVK
-643 VAARGFPGS
+643 VAAVINPSR

>member
-1 MWNTDLPFCIS
+1 
-12 TVQRV
+12 
-17 ILRSAFYPVKMK
+17 
-29 LHADRAM
+29 
-36 GSPEWLSRDGS
+36 
-47 EISTGRV
+47 
-54 LQRGVLQSGMQR
+54 
-66 LDLGGVRQWPSHLA
+66 
-80 AIAVLLAF
+80 
-88 SVLQCR
+88 
-94 SLLGA
+94 
-99 LSSSVPANRFSGD
+99 
-112 TGQGVWYMAWLPFAL
+112 MAWLPFAL

-549 AFIRERNGTIG
+549 AFIREPNGTIG